1 MISETVVELS
11 RWQFA
16 ISAMLH
22 FLCIPM
28 TLGLALLLALMESV
42 FVATGQ
48 QLYKTMAQFW
58 GRLFVIS
65 FLLAVAT
72 RLVVICQFGMNGS
85 YFAQYAGDVFAL
97 PLAIEAMTGFFLAAA
112 LVGPYWFGWDKLGKS
127 QHLLIT
133 WLIAL
138 AVNISAYWVL
148 MANGW
153 LQNPLAAS
161 FNYQAYRMELNDLG
175 QLFNNP
181 AGIAKYLHT
190 TAASYVTGAATMM
203 AISAYWLRKQPADV
217 MARHS
222 FNLSAVVGLIAL
234 VVTVWLGDTTPQLTH
249 PVQQAKLAAIQGE
262 DLVKLLP
269 DAEAR
274 VRSGIKAFGLLES
287 LRDDQHDPQLL
298 TEFEQH
304 KANLG
309 YGLLLTPFHKAILG
323 ATDKQIKQAAQS
335 ALPAYPGLL
344 NGAYR
349 AMIAA
354 GVVSLLWFGL
364 AVFNGFKA
372 QLLPTWL
379 LSASI
384 YLASLPWL
392 ASILG
397 WFVAEAGKQPWAI
410 AGVLPTFLSVSSLS
424 VKELLISLLGYGF
437 AYVVLFGAGFYLM
450 RQAIISHNANDQG
463 AKS

>member
-1 MISETVVELS
+1 
-11 RWQFA
+11 
-16 ISAMLH
+16 
-22 FLCIPM
+22 
-28 TLGLALLLALMESV
+28 
-42 FVATGQ
+42 
-48 QLYKTMAQFW
+48 
-58 GRLFVIS
+58 
-65 FLLAVAT
+65 
-72 RLVVICQFGMNGS
+72 
-85 YFAQYAGDVFAL
+85 
-97 PLAIEAMTGFFLAAA
+97 
-112 LVGPYWFGWDKLGKS
+112 
-127 QHLLIT
+127 
-133 WLIAL
+133 
-138 AVNISAYWVL
+138 
-148 MANGW
+148 
-153 LQNPLAAS
+153 
-161 FNYQAYRMELNDLG
+161 
-175 QLFNNP
+175 
-181 AGIAKYLHT
+181 
-190 TAASYVTGAATMM
+190 
-203 AISAYWLRKQPADV
+203 

-222 FNLSAVVGLIAL
+222 FNLSVVLGFIAL
-234 VVTVWLGDTTPQLTH
+234 VVTVWLGDATPQLIH
-249 PVQQAKLAAIQGE
+249 PVQQAKLAAIQGD
-262 DLVKLLP
+262 DLVRRLP
-269 DAEAR
+269 DMEIR
-274 VRSGIKAFGLLES
+274 VRSGMQAFGILES

-309 YGLLLTPFHKAILG
+309 YSLLLTPFHKAILG

-392 ASILG
+392 ASVLG

-424 VKELLISLLGYGF
+424 VKELLFSVPML
-437 AYVVLFGAGFYLM
+437 FYLA
-450 RQAIISHNANDQG
+450 RDFI
-463 AKS
+463 